1 MPRFYARPVFV
12 ASLCTFLLLALGLL
26 PAVAQT
32 TGGTP
37 AATLALPVAR
47 KVFQRNAAN
56 YALVP
61 IKGTCANL
69 LAPVVEVRCTVM
81 AGGNGQSGT
90 WQALST
96 PDGSDALTVV
106 GTGSFTGAI
115 PVGAGGWYQLDARVR
130 DGASVIAQSTA
141 TNIGVGEV
149 FITAG
154 QSNAANSGET
164 ATHPQDDRVS
174 AWMGASGW
182 RHADDPQPLASATHG
197 SPWPSLGDALVR
209 QLNVPVG
216 FLCVAYGGSPVAD
229 WLPTSTA
236 TTPHYPL
243 LAAALAEAGVNG
255 MRAVL
260 WHQGEADLKLKTDGT
275 VYAAELNTLI
285 DASRQTAGW
294 NVPWFIASASYVP
307 LSEFSTDPTSTD
319 YMTATLLAAQMA
331 IVTGAQH
338 QVTDASLT
346 DATFRGPTT
355 DDMIESGWRY
365 DGLHFHVV
373 GLREHGRR
381 WADVLLPYIQAQ
393 TTAAPALNFTT
404 PLNGALLFALP
415 ANLGGTVQTSLSVPP
430 TADVTSPPQVT
441 LQIMRKGTGQFW
453 NGTAWTAT
461 AANLPTTVSG
471 TTWQCAAALP
481 SGAQLPG
488 DNYQLLAQATD
499 ANGAN
504 AQMMISVTVAMP
516 APVAV
521 TTPANGALY
530 PILATPAILAPAPP
544 RYTSLVLAEGSA
556 NDDSGNADTLVT
568 VRLRR
573 TLSNG
578 AVSYWAGGAN
588 WDTTYIAARNERPAV
603 GTFTW
608 RFMLPTLAQGF
619 GAGNYTLRATATDA
633 LGHTHYHEVTFG
645 ILDSYSIGG
654 RVANSRSIGMANAMV
669 TCSGAGFYGC
679 STSVQTNSA
688 GYYSFAQVPVGQHVL
703 TATLAGYQA
712 SPATQTVTLA
722 AADVSGVNFTM
733 APVYSATGRITTLN
747 AAGNAVALPNV
758 SVSCLGAGIAQT
770 ALTNTAGYYTLKGLP
785 NGSYTVTPTLAGRTF
800 LPVGATLTIN
810 NANAA
815 GPNFTT
821 GFLILGRITN
831 AAGQPLAGVSINCYA
846 PSGAKVASATS
857 DAQGYYRVV
866 NVVNGT
872 YQLVCGVGYT
882 PETRSV
888 TVQGASVTGQNFVA
902 GLASY
907 IVAGRIATSA
917 GAPLAGVTV
926 TRNMGPVVVTVSTN
940 SAGYFLF
947 SNVPNGAYTIQPSL
961 TGKSFAPASKTIAV
975 AGTNSTGNNFI
986 VGSP

>member
-12 ASLCTFLLLALGLL
+12 AYLGTFLLLALGLL

-37 AATLALPVAR
+37 AATLALPVVR

-69 LAPVVEVRCTVM
+69 QAPVVEVRCTVM
-81 AGGNGQSGT
+81 AGGTGQGGT
-90 WQALST
+90 WQALLA
-96 PDGSDALTVV
+96 PDGSETLAVA
-106 GTGSFTGAI
+106 GAGSFTGAI

-130 DGASVIAQSTA
+130 DGASVIAQSTV

-164 ATHPQDDRVS
+164 PTHPQDDRVS
-174 AWMGASGW
+174 AWMGAGGW

-209 QLNVPVG
+209 ELNVPVG

-236 TTPHYPL
+236 VTPHYPL

-255 MRAVL
+255 TRAVL
-260 WHQGEADLKLKTDGT
+260 WHQGEADLKLKTDG
-275 VYAAELNTLI
+275 VLYATELNTLI
-285 DASRQTAGW
+285 QASRQTAGW
-294 NVPWFIASASYVP
+294 NVPWFIATASYVP
-307 LSEFSTDPTSTD
+307 LSEFSTDPTSPQ
-319 YMTATLLAAQMA
+319 YMTSTLLAVQMA

-338 QVTDASLT
+338 LVTDASPT

-381 WADVLLPYIQAQ
+381 WADVLLPYIAAQ

-415 ANLGGTVQTSLSVPP
+415 ANLGGTVQSSLSVPP
-430 TADVTSPPQVT
+430 TAGVTSPPQVT

-453 NGTAWTAT
+453 TGTAWTAIAT
-461 AANLPTTVSG
+461 NLTTTISG
-471 TTWQCAAALP
+471 NTWRCAAALP
-481 SGAQLPG
+481 TGAQLPG
-488 DNYQLLAQATD
+488 DSYQLHARATD
-499 ANGAN
+499 TNGVM
-504 AQMMISVTVAMP
+504 AQMITSVTVAMP

-521 TTPANGALY
+521 TTPVTGALY
-530 PILATPAILAPAPP
+530 PMLATPAILAPAPP

-556 NDDSGNADTLVT
+556 NDDNGNAVSTVT

-573 TLSNG
+573 TLGNG

-588 WDTTYIAARNERPAV
+588 WDATYSAARNELPAA
-603 GTFTW
+603 GTLTW
-608 RFMLPTLAQGF
+608 RLMLPSLAQGF
-619 GAGNYTLRATATDA
+619 GAGDYILRATATDA
-633 LGHTHYHEVTFG
+633 RGHTRYHEVTFG
-645 ILDSYSIGG
+645 ILDAYSIGG
-654 RVANSRSIGMANAMV
+654 RVATSSGIGMANVTV

-679 STSVQTNSA
+679 PTSMPTNSA
-688 GYYSFAQVPVGQHVL
+688 GYYSFAQVPVGPHVL
-703 TATLAGYQA
+703 TAALAGYLPR
-712 SPATQTVTLA
+712 PATQTVTLA
-722 AADVSGVNFTM
+722 AADVSGVNFTL
-733 APVYSATGRITTLN
+733 APVYTATGRVTTLN
-747 AAGNAVALPNV
+747 TQGNAVALPNV

-770 ALTNTAGYYTLKGLP
+770 ATTNTAGYYTLKDLP

-800 LPVGATLTIN
+800 LPAGAPLTIN
-810 NANAA
+810 SANAA

-821 GFLILGRITN
+821 GLLILGRVTN
-831 AAGQPLAGVSINCYA
+831 AAAQPLSGVSVTCYA
-846 PSGAKVASATS
+846 SSGAKVATATS

-888 TVQGASVTGQNFVA
+888 TVQGANVTGQNFVA

-907 IVAGRIATSA
+907 IVAGRIATST
-917 GAPLAGVTV
+917 GAPLAGVIV
-926 TRNMGPVVVTVSTN
+926 TRNMGSVLVAVSTN

-947 SNVPNGAYTIQPSL
+947 TKVPSGAYTIQPSL
-961 TGKSFAPASKTIAV
+961 TGRSFAPASKTVAV

-986 VGSP
+986 AGSP